1 MKLKTFG
8 YTSLVMNILEK
19 ILGTKFSVSGIE
31 NLTNQPTMFVAN
43 HFTRSETF
51 FVPYIIYKA
60 TKKQSRTLADHRLYT
75 GILGKFL
82 TSVGTISTKNENRD
96 NIIIGDLIKG
106 ESNWIIYPEGSMVK
120 NKHIIRKNLFI
131 SNTPTRTGPVRTG
144 SAVLALKSQLIR
156 HDIIDAYKKNDL
168 ALLKELSDNFDVQYH
183 QNLNH
188 LQTQIVPLNITY
200 YPIRP
205 GKNKIQSIANRL
217 IKRIPPQI
225 AEELEIE
232 GNILMGSEIN
242 IHFSKPID
250 LAKYVK
256 NKRLVINQ
264 IPIIKKET
272 KNNFILRY
280 YRSKLTS
287 DFMERIYND
296 CEINFD
302 HIFISSLTH
311 FSDDKISVNHLKKII
326 YYSSILINKS
336 KNYRCNQSIA
346 IDHIYK
352 IFADEKFHEFDDV
365 FELAIN
371 QKIITI
377 CENNI
382 IEIDKNSFEKN
393 LDFHEIRLENTLHVI
408 ANEFSLLDYANAIV
422 KRVARF
428 EEVELTNKVFN
439 EICQIDKN
447 NFLLDYKKNFDQN
460 FSKDQNIGKPFFLDN
475 HQISQESNIKKIGI
489 VLCHGYKSAPKEV
502 ESLANFLNELGF
514 KVYAVRL
521 KGHGTTPLDHSKCK
535 SQDWY
540 DSLQTGYCALSII
553 CEKII
558 MIGFSMGGLLTLL
571 SASKKNNDSK
581 LLAIISINSA
591 LKLNN
596 FASKFAKG
604 FKMYNDILENF
615 NIHKA
620 QLEYIDDQPENPDI
634 NYSRNYISAI
644 VQLEMVM
651 EECQKNLS
659 LITSPTLVIQADND
673 PVVNPISGQNIY
685 NKINSRHKILSMLE
699 FKNHVIIH
707 GLGNQKVFNEIK
719 NFLFDLKL
727 F

>member
-1 MKLKTFG
+1 
-8 YTSLVMNILEK
+8 MNILEK

-75 GILGKFL
+75 GLLGKFL
-82 TSVGTISTKNENRD
+82 TSVGTISTKNEKRD
-96 NIIIGDLIKG
+96 SIIIGDLIKG

-131 SNTPTRTGPVRTG
+131 SNTPNRTGPVRTG
-144 SAVLALKSQLIR
+144 SAVLALKSQLLR
-156 HDIIDAYKKNDL
+156 QDLVDAFKKNDL
-168 ALLKELSDNFDVQYH
+168 QFLKELSDNFNVQYH
-183 QNLNH
+183 DNLLN
-188 LQTQIVPLNITY
+188 LQTHIVPLNITY

-205 GKNKIQSIANRL
+205 GKNKIQTIANRL
-217 IKRIPPQI
+217 VKKIPPQI

-232 GNILMGSEIN
+232 GNILTGAEIN
-242 IHFSKPID
+242 IHCGKSIN
-250 LAKYVK
+250 LANYVK
-256 NKRLVINQ
+256 NKIFGINQ

-287 DFMERIYND
+287 DFMEKIYND

-311 FSDDKISVNHLKKII
+311 FSQNKISILNLKKII
-326 YYSSILINKS
+326 YYSAILISKS
-336 KNYRCNQSIA
+336 NNYRCNQSIS
-346 IDHIYK
+346 INHIFK
-352 IFADEKFHEFDDV
+352 IFGDEKFHEFDDV
-365 FELAIN
+365 FELAIKQN
-371 QKIITI
+371 IIKKLD
-377 CENNI
+377 NNF

-393 LDFHEIRLENTLHVI
+393 LEFHEIRLENTLHVI
-408 ANEFSLLDYANAIV
+408 ANEFSLLDNANAIV
-422 KRVARF
+422 KRVSRL
-428 EEVELTNKVFN
+428 EEEDLTTKVFN
-439 EICQIDKN
+439 EIYQIDQKN
-447 NFLLDYKKNFDQN
+447 YISDYQKNFDKN

-475 HQISQESNIKKIGI
+475 QLISLENNIKKIGI

-502 ESLANFLNELGF
+502 ESLAIFLNQLGF

-521 KGHGTTPLDHSKCK
+521 KGHGTTPLDHSTCK
-535 SQDWY
+535 YNDWY
-540 DSLQTGYCALSII
+540 DSLLTGYCALSIV

-571 SASKKNNDSK
+571 SSSNKNNHSK

-591 LKLNN
+591 LMLNN
-596 FASKFAKG
+596 FAIKFARG
-604 FKMYNDILENF
+604 FEMYNDILNKF
-615 NIHKA
+615 NIQKGH
-620 QLEYIDDQPENPDI
+620 LDYVDDQPENPEI

-644 VQLEMVM
+644 VQLEKIM
-651 EECQKNLS
+651 EECDKNLP
-659 LITSPTLVIQADND
+659 LITQPALIIQADKD
-673 PVVNPISGQNIY
+673 PVVNPLSAQNIY
-685 NKINSRHKILSMLE
+685 NKINSQYKIISMMD

-707 GLGNQKVFNEIK
+707 GYNSQKVFDEIK
-719 NFLFDLKL
+719 NFFFNLKL